1 MSSKI
6 WVHFSFTALCDR
18 LGLSKGRFYY
28 CPGKSRTHKANED
41 LTIRIHSVFKAHKG
55 RYGYRR
61 IHEELQ
67 RQGVPCSRNRVR
79 KLMDNAG
86 LKASQPSLFR
96 PKTSDGKASNPS
108 PNLLKEIGFP
118 DRPGTV
124 LAGDFTYIRTAT
136 GFVYLAVVIDLYSRK
151 VLGWSLCDNMKSNLV
166 VEALD
171 EAFNSSCI
179 SQEAVFHSDRG
190 SQYGSGK
197 FRKLLNEK
205 NMRQS
210 MSDRGN
216 PYDNAVVESFFGT
229 LKNEL
234 PAIGSCEDID
244 EVRREIFEYINT
256 YYHNC
261 RLHSSLGY
269 RTPDEYEQM
278 AFQE

>member
-1 MSSKI
+1 
-6 WVHFSFTALCDR
+6 
-18 LGLSKGRFYY
+18 
-28 CPGKSRTHKANED
+28 
-41 LTIRIHSVFKAHKG
+41 
-55 RYGYRR
+55 
-61 IHEELQ
+61 
-67 RQGVPCSRNRVR
+67 
-79 KLMDNAG
+79 MDNAG

-108 PNLLKEIGFP
+108 PNLLKEIGSP

-197 FRKLLNEK
+197 I
-205 NMRQS
+205 
-210 MSDRGN
+210 
-216 PYDNAVVESFFGT
+216 P
-229 LKNEL
+229 
-234 PAIGSCEDID
+234 
-244 EVRREIFEYINT
+244 
-256 YYHNC
+256 
-261 RLHSSLGY
+261 
-269 RTPDEYEQM
+269 
-278 AFQE
+278 